1 MQQSTESQNWV
12 DEDGAS
18 LERLLRQRHSVRGF
32 LARPIP
38 APRLTRVFELAQLA
52 PSYVNAQPWRVDV
65 LSGGAAERMR
75 NALLHEAGSGAGETP
90 DYPITVVRPGEY
102 RTRQIRSE
110 EHTSELQSLMRIS
123 YAVFCLKKK
132 K

>member
-1 MQQSTESQNWV
+1 MQQTTESQNWV
-12 DEDGAS
+12 DEDGAA

-38 APRLTRVFELAQLA
+38 APLLTRVFELAQLA
-52 PSYVNAQPWRVDV
+52 PSNVNAQPWRVDV

-90 DYPITVVRPGEY
+90 
-102 RTRQIRSE
+102 RSE

-123 YAVFCLKKK
+123 YAVFCLKKHNSDIIK
-132 K
+132 QHIHTLIRNI